1 MKREFGF
8 TQARFVLSVCH
19 ANAKHPKSRPTEAPR
34 SHSYYCHAE
43 RSEASEIPPNQN
55 TATPPNLLPQCP
67 RSASV
72 RRAFRF
78 FASLRMTRV
87 RQGASDPAALQS
99 GRAQGWFANRPCCA
113 FAQNDRVGRMLVSLL
128 CASCWSCQAY
138 KLRTRVNERRGQIG
152 RLLPSLHASS
162 STASPTLRCIGLQV
176 ASCADGEPGV
186 KTIWLGFRCL
196 ADIAAAWQL
205 MHSMLANP
213 PSTYG

>member
-34 SHSYYCHAE
+34 SHSCHPQFPGVRGKPPSDSPACGGKKGGCHAE

-55 TATPPNLLPQCP
+55 TAKPPNLLPQCP
-67 RSASV
+67 RSAPV

-99 GRAQGWFANRPCCA
+99 GRAQGRFANRPYAQALRMTRAGAACA
-113 FAQNDRVGRMLVSLL
+113 TLQRFSA
-128 CASCWSCQAY
+128 W
-138 KLRTRVNERRGQIG
+138 RVNA
-152 RLLPSLHASS
+152 LPAS
-162 STASPTLRCIGLQV
+162 RV
-176 ASCADGEPGV
+176 
-186 KTIWLGFRCL
+186 R
-196 ADIAAAWQL
+196 
-205 MHSMLANP
+205 
-213 PSTYG
+213 